1 MGDWTESK
9 YTETRFGGMD
19 KAVEPHTL
27 DRDGGIMHDEFNMM
41 SRTQGLRTRKGWR
54 LSDDLSLYVSSL
66 PGKPKPPLALI
77 GYETNLATVAE
88 DDEDDDDGGDGGV
101 IIGGLT
107 GGGDDDVTPGGGGSG
122 VSLTLTTP
130 QAVVAEVP
138 FSVSSG
144 ASAHYTGSNAHLEW
158 SFAPDGR
165 PSVSLAKGI
174 RSGWNDNAWSTSAT
188 IWTADRSRTGVTA
201 VLKKGSGV
209 QATKNMGYSVA
220 SMIPSL
226 PSSVPYRQDFTL
238 TVSCKLGGA
247 TQTYYEGNGRGVA
260 ISWQAFDENDNPVS
274 CHVRC
279 SQTGWTNGVGT
290 YSAYL
295 SSVAPTAVRLK
306 AVVTYAGESQTA
318 DADISGVGL
327 LRVPSALHVFGG
339 GGTMRINAVGLIPSS
354 LSIVASVDGQAV
366 NLSDYLELADGTP
379 INTSQRWDDNIWEHD
394 IQAKT
399 SAPAAT
405 LTLKL
410 MNGDTELASETV
422 TIANALT
429 ATIDTDASIKPGE
442 TIAASATISATGH
455 TITRLPAEVVELQIL
470 GIDDDVFVENEDN
483 ELELSASLEN
493 AVSGTYTVQVVDL
506 RDDTVLAS
514 TDVVVENIYGAL
526 AEAINERMAVKHV
539 DILTDGD
546 YNITSYTE
554 DTSPATLAAATIT
567 AMKEFS
573 NDDFD
578 ESDGTF
584 GKYTDSN
591 TGVATS
597 QPQDMTEEQWMKDC
611 YNKIKQA
618 TTLVGKTN
626 SFAIDGICDFTSE
639 TKEPSSASRFVDT
652 DHVYTQEYCVD
663 KAKDAARS
671 DYNAKSPTTGTSH
684 DARLQ
689 SFVWKFESHEAMAKL
704 VSLTTRATMNYGFPT
719 SCTMKLFFEINDDGN
734 VFYDFGQG
742 WTEGS
747 YPCMATWT
755 QQANAT
761 GAVSPIISLGSPTF
775 SSAQNGNN
783 SIHCDCRASLN
794 AMSIKFDFEHK

>member
-54 LSDDLSLYVSSL
+54 LSYDLSLYVSSL

-107 GGGDDDVTPGGGGSG
+107 GGGDDDDVTPGGGGSG

-138 FSVSSG
+138 FAVSSG

-158 SFAPDGR
+158 SFTPDGQ

-174 RSGWNDNAWSTSAT
+174 RSGWSENAWSTTAT

-290 YSAYL
+290 YNAYL
-295 SSVAPTAVRLK
+295 SSVASTAVKLR
-306 AVVTYAGESQTA
+306 AIVTYAGENQTA
-318 DADISGVGL
+318 EADISGVGL

-339 GGTMRINAVGLIPSS
+339 GGTMRINAVGLTPSG
-354 LSIVASVDGQAV
+354 LSVVASVDGESV

-379 INTSQRWDDNIWEHD
+379 INTSHGWDGNVWEHD
-394 IQAKT
+394 IQAK
-399 SAPAAT
+399 SGAAAAT

-410 MNGDTELASETV
+410 KNGEAELASETI
-422 TIANALT
+422 TIADALT
-429 ATIDTDASIKPGE
+429 ATIAAAPSPLYPGDDLTAAA
-442 TIAASATISATGH
+442 TIAATGY
-455 TITRLPAEVVELQIL
+455 TITRFPANTVMLVISGESDEEASNDTDETELQATYE
-470 GIDDDVFVENEDN
+470 DVPD
-483 ELELSASLEN
+483 
-493 AVSGTYTVQVVDL
+493 GTVTVQVLDMRPSEPV
-506 RDDTVLAS
+506 VLAS
-514 TDVVVENIYGAL
+514 LTIETSSYQTKLVQ
-526 AEAINERMAVKHV
+526 AINERLVAKGYSDSDLVDEEETDKSVLYAKGNQAMRYFIDGAVTASGGYTQFGSSELPAYA
-539 DILTDGD
+539 DTGD
-546 YNITSYTE
+546 EWYQDAYETVKKAVSRPIASIDMYPTRYHKRKVGVQCGR
-554 DTSPATLAAATIT
+554 DTLEAATAAAISSCNSQTW
-567 AMKEFS
+567 E
-573 NDDFD
+573 DYYYFD
-578 ESDGTF
+578 EDGVVTEMTTSFSDGTHRAKAILKYSGTEQRYKEKVSCTIDIYGQGNSSF
-584 GKYTDSN
+584 GGTWNKMGHQYVVTDKNTTEKIATLTAPANEIVTILLAGSENDAEARYSGSAN
-591 TGVATS
+591 TGYQQYS
-597 QPQDMTEEQWMKDC
+597 
-611 YNKIKQA
+611 
-618 TTLVGKTN
+618 
-626 SFAIDGICDFTSE
+626 
-639 TKEPSSASRFVDT
+639 
-652 DHVYTQEYCVD
+652 
-663 KAKDAARS
+663 
-671 DYNAKSPTTGTSH
+671 
-684 DARLQ
+684 
-689 SFVWKFESHEAMAKL
+689 
-704 VSLTTRATMNYGFPT
+704 
-719 SCTMKLFFEINDDGN
+719 
-734 VFYDFGQG
+734 
-742 WTEGS
+742 
-747 YPCMATWT
+747 
-755 QQANAT
+755 QQAVIANYN
-761 GAVSPIISLGSPTF
+761 F
-775 SSAQNGNN
+775 Q
-783 SIHCDCRASLN
+783 
-794 AMSIKFDFEHK
+794 HK